1 MLLKFTHSLGRALL
15 SRGHFWLCDLPPV
28 NRTSTRRVIPLLR
41 SFTVFNAAQVEGL
54 PEELTA
60 PSEPPDG

>member
-1 MLLKFTHSLGRALL
+1 MSGATPSRRAANEDT
-15 SRGHFWLCDLPPV
+15 STSAGAS
-28 NRTSTRRVIPLLR
+28 TSTRRVIPLLR